1 MHSTTERHCVR
12 CSQRLTDAASME
24 VGIGPVCR
32 KKDNKLLAQQ
42 FSANLTKAQELYEQM
57 ITKAAALPRETHETF
72 AAIGDDL
79 MSNAD
84 GDFRKLVKRCEYLL
98 SWTFD
103 MKEEFAALIEAL
115 GYAALAHIWRF
126 GDGVPGPAAVSLCG
140 DRLAVKGPRNRGA
153 IALLREIPGR
163 KWDPAS
169 KAWTAPLTSIDAFE
183 RAVATG
189 YPVCSFDGGIKD
201 WKEFRANVAM
211 YASKLPTAAPAAPKP
226 APKCV
231 LTRRVADVLVASP
244 YNVEFVNEVRRLR
257 HAKWDAGRRVWRVDA
272 AAEAVL
278 IDLCKKHYGTVDIR
292 EEH

>member
-126 GDGVPGPAAVSLCG
+126 GDGVPGPAAVSIVG
-140 DRLAVKGPRNRGA
+140 DRLLVRGPRNRGA
-153 IALLREIPGR
+153 IELLREIPGR
-163 KWDPAS
+163 KWDPAA
-169 KAWTAPLTSIDAFE
+169 KAWSAPLTSIDAFH

-201 WKEFRANVAM
+201 WDELRANVAL
-211 YASKLPTAAPAAPKP
+211 YEAKAPPKPAAKP
-226 APKCV
+226 APKCT
-231 LTRRVADVLVASP
+231 LTRRVADVLVSSP

-257 HAKWDAGRRVWRVDA
+257 NAKWDAGRRVWRVDA
-272 AAEAVL
+272 KAEALV
-278 IDLCKKHYGTVDIR
+278 IDLCKKHYGDVDIR